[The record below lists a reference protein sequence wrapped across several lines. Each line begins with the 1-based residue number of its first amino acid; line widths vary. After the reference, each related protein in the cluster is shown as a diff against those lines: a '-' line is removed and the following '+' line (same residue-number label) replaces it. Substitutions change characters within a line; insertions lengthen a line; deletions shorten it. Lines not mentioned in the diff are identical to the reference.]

1 MVKWIETTGR
11 TEEDAI
17 SAALFQLGLDRDDV
31 SVEVVERAK
40 SGFLGFGGNPAK
52 VRVSYEVSEEGGKP
66 QPMKDEFKISVFD
79 EPAPVKKEEPK
90 AAPAPAPAEAP
101 PAAPSPPAHVLT
113 DEERKR
119 IMDDKKLNDFMGVFK
134 GAQITSLK

>member
-1 MVKWIETTGR
+1 MSSR
-11 TEEDAI
+11 
-17 SAALFQLGLDRDDV
+17 
-31 SVEVVERAK
+31 
-40 SGFLGFGGNPAK
+40 P
-52 VRVSYEVSEEGGKP
+52 
-66 QPMKDEFKISVFD
+66 
-79 EPAPVKKEEPK
+79 
-90 AAPAPAPAEAP
+90 AAPAPAPAEAA